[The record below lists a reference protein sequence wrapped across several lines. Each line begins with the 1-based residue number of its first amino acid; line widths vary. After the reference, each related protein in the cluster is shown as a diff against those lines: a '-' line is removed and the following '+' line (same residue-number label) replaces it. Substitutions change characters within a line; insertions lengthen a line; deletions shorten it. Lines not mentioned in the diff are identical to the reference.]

1 MKSASL
7 KNTPGAPLHVTLR
20 WDTGDIQPV
29 GRLAWRDRVAYLEY
43 DEAFLASK
51 LEISPVHHR
60 IESGVIRPHDVA
72 VFEGLHGVFND
83 SLPDGWGRLLVDR
96 RARQLGI
103 ESATLT
109 PLDRLACVGDQA
121 IGALCYAP
129 AIDVWDETAPTL
141 DLDKLA
147 ADAHRVLEGA
157 AGDVIS
163 ELGQAGGSPGGARP
177 KALIAINEH
186 GHAVHGADDTPDG
199 YTPYLVKFR
208 GADDPEDAAQIEQA
222 YAQMA
227 KAAGVR
233 MPETRLIASAA
244 KQPYFAARRF
254 DREGPKRLHVHSASG
269 LLYADIRL
277 PSLDY
282 KDLIALTRFLT
293 RDRREGA
300 AMFTLAVF
308 NVLSHNRDDHARQF
322 SFIMERDGAWRLA
335 PAYDLTFAP
344 GPGGE
349 HSTSVL
355 GHGKAITRQHLI
367 ELGKKADLKTKEID
381 DITDAVTEAVTNW
394 PRFAEACGVKHAS
407 CKRIAAVLENTL
419 KEGDVRMGATAAI
432 RKGLT
437 QVRKERGKDTA
448 EVFDRLHT
456 KSGTNDT

>member
-1 MKSASL
+1 M
-7 KNTPGAPLHVTLR
+7 KNTPLKISPGTPLLVTLR
-20 WDTGDIQPV
+20 WESGDIQPV

-43 DEAFLASK
+43 DEAFLAAK
-51 LEISPVHHR
+51 LEISPVHHPVDP
-60 IESGVIRPHDVA
+60 GVIRPHDIA

-103 ESATLT
+103 EPATLT
-109 PLDRLACVGDQA
+109 PLDRLACVGEQT

-129 AIDVWDETAPTL
+129 AIDVWDASGPSL

-147 ADAHRVLEGA
+147 ADAHRVLEGD

-177 KALIAINEH
+177 KALIAINGQ
-186 GHAVHGADDTPDG
+186 GHAVHGADDAPDG

-208 GADDPEDAAQIEQA
+208 GPDDPEDAAQIEQA
-222 YAQMA
+222 YAEMA

-233 MPETRLIASAA
+233 MPETRLIAGTG
-244 KQPYFAARRF
+244 KQSYFAARRF
-254 DREGPKRLHVHSASG
+254 DREGGRRLHVHSASG

-282 KDLIALTRFLT
+282 ADLIALTRFLT

-300 AMFTLAVF
+300 AMFTLAIF
-308 NVLSHNRDDHARQF
+308 NALSHNRDDHARQF

-355 GHGKAITRQHLI
+355 GHGKAITREHLV
-367 ELGKKADLKTKEID
+367 ELGKKADLKRGEID
-381 DITDAVTEAVTNW
+381 DIIDAVAGAVTNW
-394 PRFAEACGVKHAS
+394 PHFADECGVGPA
-407 CKRIAAVLENTL
+407 CRKRIAAVLEATL
-419 KEGDVRMGATAAI
+419 KEGGVA
-432 RKGLT
+432 
-437 QVRKERGKDTA
+437 
-448 EVFDRLHT
+448 
-456 KSGTNDT
+456 

>member
-1 MKSASL
+1 MKGLPLKIKSL
-7 KNTPGAPLHVTLR
+7 KIAPGAPLLITLR

-60 IESGVIRPHDVA
+60 AEPGVIRPHDIA

-103 ESATLT
+103 EPATLT

-129 AIDVWDETAPTL
+129 AIDVWDESGPTL

-147 ADAHRVLEGA
+147 ADAHQVLEGA

-177 KALIAINEH
+177 KALIAIDDA
-186 GHAVHGADDTPDG
+186 GHAIHGADDAPDG

-208 GADDPEDAAQIEQA
+208 GAGDPEDVAQIEQA
-222 YAQMA
+222 YAEMA

-233 MPETRLIASAA
+233 MPETRLIAGAENQS
-244 KQPYFAARRF
+244 YFAAQRF
-254 DREGPKRLHVHSASG
+254 DREGSRRLHVHSASG

-282 KDLIALTRFLT
+282 KDLISLTRFLT
-293 RDRREGA
+293 RDRREGE

-335 PAYDLTFAP
+335 PAYDLTFAL

-355 GHGKAITRQHLI
+355 GHGKAVTREHLV
-367 ELGKKADLKTKEID
+367 ELGKKADLKAGEIG
-381 DITDAVTEAVTNW
+381 DIIDTAADAVTNW
-394 PRFAEACGVKHAS
+394 PRFADACGVGATS
-407 CKRIAAVLENTL
+407 RKRIAADLETTM
-419 KEGDVRMGATAAI
+419 K
-432 RKGLT
+432 
-437 QVRKERGKDTA
+437 
-448 EVFDRLHT
+448 
-456 KSGTNDT
+456 